1 MSAKRRE
8 GEIMTVQ
15 AIDKKSEAE
24 TAFAGAFE
32 AMKGKGAPALRQAS
46 WEFFTRKGLP
56 TRRVEAWHYT
66 DLRASLRTVAPLG
79 APGAITLPPTTL
91 GRVRLVVADG
101 AFRPDLSDVASLP
114 AGVELASL
122 ADVLAKEDA
131 SVLTALGLPEN
142 AGADAVVALN
152 AALMQDGVVLRI
164 APATEVAKTIEI
176 LLVSTG
182 DEARS
187 SFTRSLVV
195 VGDGAKAKI
204 VETSLAL
211 APSGA
216 QENHVLAFAIGAG
229 AEVEHIADIGPQ
241 SEAAIRLFSLLVTGQ
256 AKASFKSLGFVEG
269 GGLVRRQIFARLAG
283 EEASVA
289 LDGISLLGGKDHA
302 DTTLVV
308 EHAAAHCQSRER
320 FRSVLD
326 GQSTG
331 VFQGK
336 VVVRPG
342 AQKTDGSMQSRALL
356 LSENATMNN
365 KPELEIFA
373 DDVVC
378 GHGATCGRLDADQ
391 LFYLVARGL
400 PKHEAE
406 ALLIEGFAGE
416 IVEALGEEAVRDVY
430 FERIRSWLG
439 KRGGAK

>member
-1 MSAKRRE
+1 
-8 GEIMTVQ
+8 MTVQ

-24 TAFAGAFE
+24 TALAGAFE
-32 AMKGKGAPALRQAS
+32 AMKGKGAAALRQAS
-46 WEFFTRKGLP
+46 WEFFARKGLP

-66 DLRASLRTVAPLG
+66 DLRAALRSVAPLG
-79 APGAITLPPTTL
+79 APGTVAVPAAAD

-101 AFRPDLSDVASLP
+101 AFRPDLSDVAALP
-114 AGVELASL
+114 AGVELSSL
-122 ADVLAKEDA
+122 ADALAKDDSA
-131 SVLTALGLPEN
+131 VLTALGLPEN

-176 LLVSTG
+176 LLLSSG
-182 DEARS
+182 DAARS
-187 SFTRSLVV
+187 AFTRSLVV

-204 VETSLAL
+204 VETSVAL
-211 APSGA
+211 APAGV
-216 QENHVLAFAIGAG
+216 QENHVLAFSIGAG

-241 SEAAIRLFSLLVTGQ
+241 SEAAIRLFSLMVTAQ
-256 AKASFKSLGFVEG
+256 TKASFKSLGFVEG

-283 EEASVA
+283 EQASLS
-289 LDGISLLGGKDHA
+289 LDGVALLGGKDHA

-308 EHAAAHCQSRER
+308 EHAAPHCQSRER

-391 LFYLVARGL
+391 LFYLEARGL
-400 PKHEAE
+400 PKREAE

-416 IVEALGEEAVRDVY
+416 IVDAVSEEATRESY
-430 FERIRSWLG
+430 FARIRSWLG
-439 KRGGAK
+439 RREDGK

>member
-1 MSAKRRE
+1 
-8 GEIMTVQ
+8 MTVQ

-24 TAFAGAFE
+24 TALAGAFD
-32 AMKGKGAPALRQAS
+32 AMKGKGAAALRQAS
-46 WEFFTRKGLP
+46 WEFFARKGLP

-66 DLRASLRTVAPLG
+66 DLRAALRSVAPLG
-79 APGAITLPPTTL
+79 APATVALPPAVA
-91 GRVRLVVADG
+91 GRIRLVVADG
-101 AFRPDLSDVASLP
+101 VYRPDLSDVAALP
-114 AGVELASL
+114 QGVELASL
-122 ADVLAKEDA
+122 SHTLAKDDA
-131 SVLTALGLPEN
+131 ALMTALGLPEN

-152 AALMQDGVVLRI
+152 AALMQDGVVLRV
-164 APATEVAKTIEI
+164 APATEVATTIEI
-176 LLVSTG
+176 LLLSSG
-182 DEARS
+182 DAARS
-187 SFTRSLVV
+187 AFTRSLVV
-195 VGDGAKAKI
+195 VGDGAKVKI
-204 VETSLAL
+204 AETSFAL

-216 QENHVLAFAIGAG
+216 QENHVLAFAVGAG

-241 SEAAIRLFSLLVTGQ
+241 SESAIRLFSLLVTAQ
-256 AKASFKSLGFVEG
+256 TKASFKSFGYVEG

-289 LDGISLLGGKDHA
+289 LDGLALLGGKDHA

-308 EHAAAHCQSRER
+308 EHAAPHCMSRER
-320 FRSVLD
+320 FRNVLD

-391 LFYLVARGL
+391 LFYLEARGL
-400 PKHEAE
+400 PKREAE

-416 IVEALGEEAVRDVY
+416 IVEAISEETARETY
-430 FERIRSWLG
+430 FERVRSWLG
-439 KRGGAK
+439 RREDGK

>member
-1 MSAKRRE
+1 
-8 GEIMTVQ
+8 MTVQ

-24 TAFAGAFE
+24 TALASAFE

-46 WEFFTRKGLP
+46 WEFFARKGLP

-66 DLRASLRTVAPLG
+66 DLRASLRQVAPLG
-79 APGAITLPPTTL
+79 APGAIALPPAIE
-91 GRVRLVVADG
+91 GRLRLVVADG
-101 AFRPDLSDVASLP
+101 AFRPELSDVAALP
-114 AGVELASL
+114 SGVELSPL
-122 ADVLAKEDA
+122 AKVLAEEDA
-131 SVLTALGLPEN
+131 AVLAALGLPEN

-152 AALMQDGVVLRI
+152 AALMQDGVVLRV

-176 LLVSTG
+176 LLVSSG
-182 DEARS
+182 GAANS

-216 QENHVLAFAIGAG
+216 LENHVLAFSLGAG

-241 SEAAIRLFSLLVTGQ
+241 AESAIRLFSLLVTAQ
-256 AKASFKSLGFVEG
+256 AKASFKSLGFIEG

-283 EEASVA
+283 EEASLA
-289 LDGISLLGGKDHA
+289 LDGVSLLGGKDHA
-302 DTTLVV
+302 DTTLIV
-308 EHAAAHCQSRER
+308 EHAAPNCQSRER

-391 LFYLVARGL
+391 LFYLEARGL
-400 PKHEAE
+400 PRREAE

-416 IVEALGEEAVRDVY
+416 VVEASSEEAVRDSY
-430 FERIRSWLG
+430 FERIRSWLARREDG
-439 KRGGAK
+439 K

>member
-1 MSAKRRE
+1 
-8 GEIMTVQ
+8 MTVQ

-24 TAFAGAFE
+24 TALAGAFE
-32 AMKGKGAPALRQAS
+32 AMKSKGAPALRQAS
-46 WEFFTRKGLP
+46 WEFFARKGLP

-66 DLRASLRTVAPLG
+66 DLRAALRAVAPLG
-79 APGAITLPPTTL
+79 APETVAVPAAAE

-101 AFRPDLSDVASLP
+101 AFRPDLSNVAALP
-114 AGVELASL
+114 AGVEFVSL
-122 ADVLAKEDA
+122 ADALAKDDAAVLA
-131 SVLTALGLPEN
+131 ALGLPEN
-142 AGADAVVALN
+142 AGADAIVALN

-164 APATEVAKTIEI
+164 APAIEVAKTIEI
-176 LLVSTG
+176 LLLSSG
-182 DEARS
+182 DTARS
-187 SFTRSLVV
+187 AFTRSLVI

-204 VETSLAL
+204 IETSLAL

-216 QENHVLAFAIGAG
+216 QENHVLAFSIGAG
-229 AEVEHIADIGPQ
+229 AEVEHISDIGPQ
-241 SEAAIRLFSLLVTGQ
+241 SEAAIRLFSLMVTAQ
-256 AKASFKSLGFVEG
+256 TKASFKSLGYIEG

-283 EEASVA
+283 EEASLS
-289 LDGISLLGGKDHA
+289 LDGVALLGGKDHA

-320 FRSVLD
+320 FRNVLD

-378 GHGATCGRLDADQ
+378 GHGATCGRLNADQ
-391 LFYLVARGL
+391 LFYLEARGL
-400 PKHEAE
+400 PKREAE

-416 IVEALGEEAVRDVY
+416 IVDAVSEEATREAY
-430 FERIRSWLG
+430 FARIRSWLG
-439 KRGGAK
+439 RREAGK

>member
-1 MSAKRRE
+1 
-8 GEIMTVQ
+8 MTVQ

-24 TAFAGAFE
+24 TALAGAFE
-32 AMKGKGAPALRQAS
+32 AMKSKGAPALRQAS
-46 WEFFTRKGLP
+46 WEFFARKGLP

-66 DLRASLRTVAPLG
+66 DLRAALRAVAPLG
-79 APGAITLPPTTL
+79 APETVAVPAAAE

-101 AFRPDLSDVASLP
+101 AFRPDLSNV
-114 AGVELASL
+114 
-122 ADVLAKEDA
+122 
-131 SVLTALGLPEN
+131 
-142 AGADAVVALN
+142 

-164 APATEVAKTIEI
+164 APAIEVAKTIEI
-176 LLVSTG
+176 LLLSSG
-182 DEARS
+182 DTARS
-187 SFTRSLVV
+187 AFTRSLVI

-204 VETSLAL
+204 IETSLAL

-216 QENHVLAFAIGAG
+216 QENHVLAFSIGAG
-229 AEVEHIADIGPQ
+229 AEVEHISDIGPQ
-241 SEAAIRLFSLLVTGQ
+241 SEAAIRLFSLMVTAQ
-256 AKASFKSLGFVEG
+256 TKASFKSLGYIEG

-283 EEASVA
+283 EEASLS
-289 LDGISLLGGKDHA
+289 LDGVALLGGKDHA

-320 FRSVLD
+320 FRNVLD

-378 GHGATCGRLDADQ
+378 GHGATCGRLNADQ
-391 LFYLVARGL
+391 LFYLEARGL
-400 PKHEAE
+400 PKREAE

-416 IVEALGEEAVRDVY
+416 IVDAVSEEATREAY
-430 FERIRSWLG
+430 FARIRSWLG
-439 KRGGAK
+439 RREAGK

>member
-1 MSAKRRE
+1 
-8 GEIMTVQ
+8 MTVQ

-24 TAFAGAFE
+24 TALASAFE

-46 WEFFTRKGLP
+46 WEFFARKGLP

-66 DLRASLRTVAPLG
+66 DLRASLRQVAPLG
-79 APGAITLPPTTL
+79 APGAIALPPAIE
-91 GRVRLVVADG
+91 GRLRLVVADG
-101 AFRPDLSDVASLP
+101 AFRPELSDVAALP
-114 AGVELASL
+114 AGVELSPL
-122 ADVLAKEDA
+122 AKVLAEEDA
-131 SVLTALGLPEN
+131 AVLTALGLPEN

-152 AALMQDGVVLRI
+152 AALMQDGVVLRV

-176 LLVSTG
+176 LLVSSG
-182 DEARS
+182 GAANS

-216 QENHVLAFAIGAG
+216 LENHVLAFSLGAG

-241 SEAAIRLFSLLVTGQ
+241 AESAIRLFSLLVTAQ
-256 AKASFKSLGFVEG
+256 AKASFKSLGFIEG

-283 EEASVA
+283 EEASLA
-289 LDGISLLGGKDHA
+289 LDGVSLLGGKDHA
-302 DTTLVV
+302 DTTLIV
-308 EHAAAHCQSRER
+308 EHAAPNCQSRER

-391 LFYLVARGL
+391 LFYLEARGL
-400 PKHEAE
+400 PRREAE

-416 IVEALGEEAVRDVY
+416 VVEASSEEAVRESY
-430 FERIRSWLG
+430 FERIRSWLARREDG
-439 KRGGAK
+439 K

>member
-1 MSAKRRE
+1 
-8 GEIMTVQ
+8 MTVQ

-24 TAFAGAFE
+24 TALAGAFE
-32 AMKGKGAPALRQAS
+32 AMKSKGASALRQAS
-46 WEFFTRKGLP
+46 WEFFARKGLP

-66 DLRASLRTVAPLG
+66 DLRAALRAVAPLG
-79 APGAITLPPTTL
+79 APGTVAVPAPAE

-101 AFRPDLSDVASLP
+101 VFRPELSDIAALP
-114 AGVELASL
+114 PGVELASL
-122 ADVLAKEDA
+122 ADVLAKDDA
-131 SVLTALGLPEN
+131 AVLTALGLPEN

-164 APATEVAKTIEI
+164 APAIEVAKTIEI
-176 LLVSTG
+176 LLLSSG
-182 DEARS
+182 DAARS
-187 SFTRSLVV
+187 AFTRSLVI

-204 VETSLAL
+204 VETSVAL

-216 QENHVLAFAIGAG
+216 QENHVLAFSIGAG

-241 SEAAIRLFSLLVTGQ
+241 SEAAIRLFSLMVTAQ
-256 AKASFKSLGFVEG
+256 TKASFKSLGFIEG

-283 EEASVA
+283 EEASLS
-289 LDGISLLGGKDHA
+289 LDGVALLGGKDHA

-320 FRSVLD
+320 FRNVLD

-391 LFYLVARGL
+391 LFYLEARGL
-400 PKHEAE
+400 PKREAE

-416 IVEALGEEAVRDVY
+416 IVDAVSEEATREAY
-430 FERIRSWLG
+430 FARIRSWLG
-439 KRGGAK
+439 RREAGK

>member
-1 MSAKRRE
+1 
-8 GEIMTVQ
+8 MTVQ

-66 DLRASLRTVAPLG
+66 DLRATLRTVAPLG
-79 APGAITLPPTTL
+79 APDVVAVPVATE
-91 GRVRLVVADG
+91 GRVRLVIADG
-101 AFRPDLSDVASLP
+101 AFRPELSDVAALP

-122 ADVLAKEDA
+122 ADVLANEDA
-131 SVLTALGLPEN
+131 AVLTAIGLPEN
-142 AGADAVVALN
+142 AGADAIVALN

-164 APATEVAKTIEI
+164 APATEVAPTIEI
-176 LLVSTG
+176 VLLSSG
-182 DEARS
+182 GEARS
-187 SFTRSLVV
+187 SFTRSLVIA
-195 VGDGAKAKI
+195 GDGSKARI

-216 QENHVLAFAIGAG
+216 QENHVLAFSIGAG
-229 AEVEHIADIGPQ
+229 AEIEHVADIGPQ
-241 SEAAIRLFSLLVTGQ
+241 SESAIRLFSLLVTAQ
-256 AKASFKSLGFVEG
+256 AKASFKSLGFIEG

-283 EEASVA
+283 EEASVS

-308 EHAAAHCQSRER
+308 EHAAPNCKSRER
-320 FRSVLD
+320 FRNVLD

-416 IVEALGEEAVRDVY
+416 IIEAIGEEATRDIY
-430 FERIRSWLG
+430 FERIRAWLG
-439 KRGGAK
+439 NRGAGK

>member
-1 MSAKRRE
+1 
-8 GEIMTVQ
+8 MTVQ

-24 TAFAGAFE
+24 TALASAFE

-46 WEFFTRKGLP
+46 WEFFARKGLP

-66 DLRASLRTVAPLG
+66 DLRASLRQVAPLG
-79 APGAITLPPTTL
+79 APGVIALPPAIE
-91 GRVRLVVADG
+91 GRLRLVVADG
-101 AFRPDLSDVASLP
+101 AFRPELSDVAALP
-114 AGVELASL
+114 SGVELSPL
-122 ADVLAKEDA
+122 AKVLAEEDA
-131 SVLTALGLPEN
+131 AVLAALGLPEN

-152 AALMQDGVVLRI
+152 AALMQDGVVLRV

-176 LLVSTG
+176 LLVSSG
-182 DEARS
+182 GAANS

-204 VETSLAL
+204 VEASLAL

-216 QENHVLAFAIGAG
+216 LENHVLAFSLGAG

-241 SEAAIRLFSLLVTGQ
+241 AESAIRLFSLLVTAQ
-256 AKASFKSLGFVEG
+256 AKASFKSLGFIEG

-283 EEASVA
+283 EEASLA
-289 LDGISLLGGKDHA
+289 LDGVSLLGGKDHA
-302 DTTLVV
+302 DTTLIV
-308 EHAAAHCQSRER
+308 EHAAPNCQSRER

-391 LFYLVARGL
+391 LFYLEARGL
-400 PKHEAE
+400 PKREAE

-416 IVEALGEEAVRDVY
+416 VVEASSEEAVRDSY
-430 FERIRSWLG
+430 FERIRFWLARREDG
-439 KRGGAK
+439 K